1 MKRKVF
7 NIKTIRKFRRLSQI
21 SSLAILFPFKIGKT
35 EILIKIKVSESMKYK
50 QIFNFYFRIQIDIQ
64 NDFSRRKII

>member
-35 EILIKIKVSESMKYK
+35 EILIKIKVSKSMNK
-50 QIFNFYFRIQIDIQ
+50 NNLFYLI
-64 NDFSRRKII
+64 